1 MLNSGGVSNT
11 ILILGSSSGLSNNVT
26 ATSEIPTELTD
37 AIPGLE
43 LTKQFTTTDVNGN
56 NKVDLGD
63 IIVYTITA
71 ENTEMLNSAVY
82 RLPIQCLT
90 AYFGE
95 SLTLSSGPSYSSST
109 DASTSQEQ

>member
-1 MLNSGGVSNT
+1 MSATSGSTSVSLDVAGVVSFTASYTITQSDVNSGGVSNT

-26 ATSEIPTELTD
+26 ATSEISTELTD

-43 LTKQFTTTDVNGN
+43 LTKQFTSTDVNGN

-82 RLPIQCLT
+82 RLPTQ
-90 AYFGE
+90 
-95 SLTLSSGPSYSSST
+95 
-109 DASTSQEQ
+109 